1 MSDTKTEEEPRSKE
15 PAKKGLHG
23 WKAAT
28 AVFGCGT
35 LAAFGVF
42 GVIVGMLS
50 MFLNAASSGIP
61 TDDPQAP
68 VANQSVTPREEFLDD
83 KFDLCGRTLPS
94 IRELNLN
101 FSASEGGYE
110 DTSTDGGDPGEGDLA
125 RSDECGGILS
135 PSGSY
140 TVPWEFDFSYR
151 AIIYAPNAGRDDLA
165 SAELD
170 ELRSQVESE
179 MVVSDSGVADMG
191 DESYYYYG
199 SLEDNSE
206 SLYAMLVRQRS
217 ATYIIRLSSSDEV
230 TSTAFTGE
238 ARKFGPQ
245 LSITI
250 GSRIPEE

>member
-1 MSDTKTEEEPRSKE
+1 MSDTKTEEETKHKE

-42 GVIVGMLS
+42 GVIVGILS
-50 MFLNAASSGIP
+50 TFLNVASSGISP
-61 TDDPQAP
+61 GDSPAP
-68 VANQSVTPREEFLDD
+68 IANQSVTPREEFLDD

-101 FSASEGGYE
+101 FSASEGEYE
-110 DTSTDGGDPGEGDLA
+110 DSSTDGGMPAEGDLV
-125 RSDECGGILS
+125 RSDDCGGTMS
-135 PSGSY
+135 PSGAY

-151 AIIYAPNAGRDDLA
+151 AIIYTPDGSRDDLA
-165 SAELD
+165 SVDLE
-170 ELRSQVESE
+170 ELRAQVESE
-179 MVVSDSGVADMG
+179 MVVAESGVADMG
-191 DESYYYYG
+191 DESHYYYG
-199 SLEDNSE
+199 SLEDNSK
-206 SLYAMLVRQRS
+206 SVYVMLVQQRS
-217 ATYIIRLSSSDEV
+217 ATYAIRLSSSDEV

-245 LSITI
+245 LSITL

>member
-1 MSDTKTEEEPRSKE
+1 MSDTKTEEESKRKE

-42 GVIVGMLS
+42 GMIVGIIS
-50 MFLNAASSGIP
+50 MFLNAASSGISP
-61 TDDPQAP
+61 GDSSDP
-68 VANQSVTPREEFLDD
+68 VASQSITPREEFLDD

-101 FSASEGGYE
+101 FSAPEGEYE
-110 DTSTDGGDPGEGDLA
+110 DSATGGGAPGEGDLV
-125 RSDECGGILS
+125 RSDECGGTMS

-140 TVPWEFDFSYR
+140 AVPWEFKFSYR
-151 AIIYAPNAGRDDLA
+151 AIIYAPDGGRDDLA
-165 SAELD
+165 SSDLE
-170 ELRSQVESE
+170 ELRAQVESE
-179 MVVSDSGVADMG
+179 MVVTESGVSDMG
-191 DESYYYYG
+191 DESNYYYG

-206 SLYAMLVRQRS
+206 SVYVMLVQQRS
-217 ATYIIRLSSSDEV
+217 ATYMIRFSSSDEV

-238 ARKFGPQ
+238 ARKFAPQ
-245 LSITI
+245 LSITL